1 MYIRFSPNNYS
12 VENFTIFNKK
22 NLTFDQNE
30 WSLLLGKML
39 EILKEF
45 VDRKPKVFKIIV
57 RIPFADKD
65 NVKGKLRKLEYK
77 LKINNIH
84 INQIKNALL
93 DQDKFSVDVASALV
107 ITTKLKRTEVED
119 ILEPEF
125 SIDKFIEVEDKD
137 AV

>member
-1 MYIRFSPNNYS
+1 
-12 VENFTIFNKK
+12 
-22 NLTFDQNE
+22 
-30 WSLLLGKML
+30 ML